1 LSREALGGD
10 PAAVLSARRME
21 RPTLKFNERART
33 ALSER
38 PMLAKAGSFAMVG
51 VVNTL
56 IDFGIFSLAHFKFG
70 LPIIA
75 ANVVSWAIAVS
86 GSYVMNSL
94 FTFAAESQRKLRPRQ
109 YLAFVTTQVG
119 GLLANTATVLAASYV
134 MPVLAAKVLAI
145 GVTFVVNFSLSH
157 FAVFRPRG

>member
-1 LSREALGGD
+1 
-10 PAAVLSARRME
+10 ME
-21 RPTLKFNERART
+21 RPTLKFNERARI

-109 YLAFVTTQVG
+109 YFAFVTTQVG
-119 GLLANTATVLAASYV
+119 GLLANTATVLAAS
-134 MPVLAAKVLAI
+134 
-145 GVTFVVNFSLSH
+145 
-157 FAVFRPRG
+157 